1 MFDLGAKKKST
12 GMPWSTSSRIV
23 QNAARCLFA
32 PAGKK
37 SLNVIEGIEGLSFGR
52 YELFRS
58 Y

>member
-1 MFDLGAKKKST
+1 MRRVVCSPPL
-12 GMPWSTSSRIV
+12 
-23 QNAARCLFA
+23 
-32 PAGKK
+32 GKK